1 MCNPQLTLKASA
13 KLALTPF
20 RGCVQILPAGKKEEN
35 GGKLTCVSL
44 HSPHEG
50 EIHVLV
56 SDVELVFGEGEKQ
69 LQEEEEE
76 EILSQTKTNSTHL
89 NSSSVKG
96 VDSTAT
102 DTSNQFEEASV
113 SEKGC
118 KGRKRRRRASVPA
131 TRKSVRLQGRAGR
144 ERERERE
151 EREKMATEAKRWEE
165 ERQRWRERETERVRG
180 EQRVVCGHV
189 VEFVSS
195 LKDRTSFTHHPL
207 PQVYFSPMYCI
218 CKILC

>member
-1 MCNPQLTLKASA
+1 M
-13 KLALTPF
+13 
-20 RGCVQILPAGKKEEN
+20 KE
-35 GGKLTCVSL
+35 
-44 HSPHEG
+44 
-50 EIHVLV
+50 
-56 SDVELVFGEGEKQ
+56 
-69 LQEEEEE
+69 
-76 EILSQTKTNSTHL
+76 
-89 NSSSVKG
+89 

-102 DTSNQFEEASV
+102 DTSNHFEEASV

-118 KGRKRRRRASVPA
+118 KGRKRRMRASVPV
-131 TRKSVRLQGRAGR
+131 TRKSARLQGRAG
-144 ERERERE
+144 RERERE

-180 EQRVVCGHV
+180 EQRAVCEHV

-207 PQVYFSPMYCI
+207 PQVYFSPMYYI